1 MIGLVIAVLVL
12 PALLTLASLVLMW
25 RWAPRWRGN
34 PWLYRVGF
42 AFLVGLLSPTMLMA
56 GHGGLPGPTIGGLV
70 LVLMRLE
77 WIGDLHANFIAFGSN
92 DAAFLSAP
100 FLIVFALAL
109 FIPLRT
115 ARPATF
121 GFDDNAAG

>member
-1 MIGLVIAVLVL
+1 MIGLVISVLVL
-12 PALLTLASLVLMW
+12 PALLTLALLVLMW

-42 AFLVGLLSPTMLMA
+42 ALLAGLLSPTMLMA

-100 FLIVFALAL
+100 FLVVFALAL

-115 ARPATF
+115 VRPATF
-121 GFDDNAAG
+121 GFDDDAAR